1 MIRIVC
7 FVFIITCLSCGDRGK
22 KTENPV
28 SQPLKPG
35 SLTGNIVKYDPELD
49 VVISVENKAEVL
61 AAGFDWSEGPLWLED
76 QQKLIFSD
84 IPNNRIYEWTALK
97 GKQIYLEP
105 SGYTKEI
112 PAENGESGSNGLTF
126 DREGK
131 LLICQHGDRR
141 VVRMDVGLDNPA
153 ARFTTLA
160 STFEG
165 KKFNSPNDL
174 VCSSSGEIYF
184 TDPPYGL
191 PSTSDDEPKRELP
204 WNGVY
209 KIKKDG
215 KVILLTDSLT
225 RPNGIILMPGE
236 KQLIVA
242 NSDRDKP
249 NLCIW
254 DIEKD
259 SLKNGRILHSF
270 AGFDKKMKGLP
281 DGLKVDSRGYMY
293 VTGPGGV
300 YFFNKEGK
308 KLGLLS
314 LENPASNCTLSD
326 DEKFLYITN
335 ESYILRVALK
345 K

>member
-35 SLTGNIVKYDPELD
+35 SLTGNIVKDDPELD
-49 VVISVENKAEVL
+49 EVISVETKAEVL

-153 ARFTTLA
+153 ARFTTWLQHLKEKN
-160 STFEG
+160 STARMISFA
-165 KKFNSPNDL
+165 
-174 VCSSSGEIYF
+174 VRQVRY
-184 TDPPYGL
+184 
-191 PSTSDDEPKRELP
+191 
-204 WNGVY
+204 
-209 KIKKDG
+209 
-215 KVILLTDSLT
+215 ILLTLRT
-225 RPNGIILMPGE
+225 VCRQLLMMNQNENCHGM
-236 KQLIVA
+236 V
-242 NSDRDKP
+242 
-249 NLCIW
+249 CI
-254 DIEKD
+254 K
-259 SLKNGRILHSF
+259 
-270 AGFDKKMKGLP
+270 
-281 DGLKVDSRGYMY
+281 
-293 VTGPGGV
+293 
-300 YFFNKEGK
+300 
-308 KLGLLS
+308 
-314 LENPASNCTLSD
+314 
-326 DEKFLYITN
+326 
-335 ESYILRVALK
+335 
-345 K
+345 